1 MFFPMGFAS
10 LFNADVKATT
20 RSPIESS
27 SDDGYPISCRT
38 VLNSAYEGGRTTY
51 LYNME
56 FEDLKKYE
64 QFVLF
69 VEEENE
75 AFEKMMY
82 EYLAPYGEVV
92 VVKQKGLLVHGK

>member
-1 MFFPMGFAS
+1 
-10 LFNADVKATT
+10 
-20 RSPIESS
+20 
-27 SDDGYPISCRT
+27 
-38 VLNSAYEGGRTTY
+38 
-51 LYNME
+51 ME